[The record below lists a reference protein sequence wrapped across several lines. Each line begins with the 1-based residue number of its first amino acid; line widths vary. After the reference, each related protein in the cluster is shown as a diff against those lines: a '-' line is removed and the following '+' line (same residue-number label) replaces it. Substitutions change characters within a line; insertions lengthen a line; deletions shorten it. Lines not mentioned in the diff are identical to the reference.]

1 MIKRIKNKVKRT
13 FAEQRWLILREKTS
27 VDEFKIFF
35 ESFSA
40 SSFQGNVYYIFKRYF
55 DDVAFLDFTFVI
67 AAKVKTSVIT
77 FLKSKNLYDGR
88 VKVIEYLSEEYIKE
102 LYSSKYIFNNV
113 TFPMDFVKENRASL
127 C

>member
-35 ESFSA
+35 DFQRFKFSR
-40 SSFQGNVYYIFKRYF
+40 NVYNIFKRYF

-102 LYSSKYIFNNV
+102 LYSSKYILI
-113 TFPMDFVKENRASL
+113 T
-127 C
+127 